1 MTKRYFIIFAV
12 FLLIDGLWLGLAA
25 PKFYQNN
32 IGHLMA
38 DKVNFVPVIIFYFIY
53 VFAILTFVVNPA
65 VESGDLKRGILMAA
79 LLGLAMYSTYDLTN
93 MATLKDWPAI
103 VTVVDLVWGTFVTAL
118 SSGIA
123 IKIIENFGL

>member
-1 MTKRYFIIFAV
+1 MTKRYFIIFVV

-38 DKVNFVPVIIFYFIY
+38 DKVNFVPAIIFYFIY
-53 VFAILTFVVNPA
+53 VFAILRFVVNPA
-65 VESGDLKRGILMAA
+65 VESEDLKRGILMAA

-103 VTVVDLVWGTFVTAL
+103 VTVVDLVWGHCNST
-118 SSGIA
+118 
-123 IKIIENFGL
+123 